1 MKFPPNIKIPD
12 SLKGVFKKS
21 STPDP
26 LREPR
31 RNPKDNIPLNFR
43 ERSNARVSLMAS
55 VIVLAILVLF
65 FNQLD
70 YRLIRK
76 PAIDAQKKAAA
87 VKAKADQEAADTTAE
102 TTTASVIA
110 VGDNLYHQSLID
122 AGASSDGNWNY
133 DKIYT
138 HIQNAIKDADIK
150 MIDQETVFT
159 TDHDSVSSYPSFAT
173 PTEVGDAII
182 KAGFNVVESANNHID
197 DFGEGFLTD
206 TLNFWKTKYPDV
218 TLLGI
223 HDSQEDADTVKI
235 REVNGIKIAFLDY
248 TYGTNVGGI
257 EGKDYMIDMIRKD
270 KITAMIQKAKQQAD
284 CIIFVAHWG
293 TEDETMPN
301 EYEKQWA
308 AYLMEQGV
316 NVIIGGHPHVLQPY
330 GRLTD
335 DKGNETV
342 VFYSLGNFVST
353 QQKLEELLGGMAKF
367 TIQKTV
373 QDGKTSIEILT
384 PTVEPLVMHY
394 NSDAGEFGPY
404 MLSDYTEE
412 LASQNG
418 VQSYIGSGVFTL
430 DNLKKKFNEIMS
442 MNVTPSTGT
451 NLLDVTIDTDLNM
464 IDASGN
470 VVEDTDS
477 ITAEKYYADKGIDI
491 TSENFNSADNNSG
504 STDDSSDDG
513 SYDDSYSDDGSY
525 DDGSYDDGSYDDGST
540 RLEFEIPA
548 RGLIGF
554 RGDFMTSTKGTGILN
569 TSFDDY
575 APYKGDIQYR
585 KQGSLIAFEA
595 GESVTYGLFA
605 AQERGTLFIGP
616 GERVYAGMVIGQNGK
631 AEDIELNV
639 CKTKHLTNTRSSSA
653 DDALKLTPP
662 KVLSLEQA
670 LEFIDNDELL
680 EITPTSL
687 RIRKKILDSRLRKRA
702 NLK

>member
-1 MKFPPNIKIPD
+1 MKFPPNFNNPFKRENLPD
-12 SLKGVFKKS
+12 RLQNFREARENRKAVKRNFK
-21 STPDP
+21 
-26 LREPR
+26 E
-31 RNPKDNIPLNFR
+31 NIPLNFR
-43 ERSNARVSLMAS
+43 ERSNARTSLLAS
-55 VIVLAILVLF
+55 VIVLAVLVIL

-76 PAIDAQKKAAA
+76 PAIDSQKKAAA
-87 VKAKADQEAADTTAE
+87 AKEKQETEAATGDV
-102 TTTASVIA
+102 TTASVIA

-122 AGASSDGNWNY
+122 AGVSEDGTWNY

-138 HIQNAIKDADIK
+138 HITDAIKDADIR

-159 TDHDSVSSYPSFAT
+159 TDHDNVSSYPSFAT

-206 TLNFWKTKYPDV
+206 TLNFWKTNYPDV

-235 REVNGIKIAFLDY
+235 REVNGIRIAFLDY

-270 KITAMIQKAKQQAD
+270 KITTMIQKAKQQAD

-373 QDGKTSIEILT
+373 KDGKTSIEILT

-394 NSDAGEFGPY
+394 NSDSGEFGPY

-418 VQSYIGSGVFTL
+418 VQKYIGDGVFTL

-451 NLLDVTIDTDLNM
+451 NLLDVTINTDLNM
-464 IDASGN
+464 IDSSGN
-470 VVEDTDS
+470 VVEDTAS
-477 ITAEKYYADKGIDI
+477 ITAEQYYADKGIDT
-491 TSENFNSADNNSG
+491 TSESFNTADSSSG
-504 STDDSSDDG
+504 SAEGSSDDSSDDGSDDGSYDDSSDDG
-513 SYDDSYSDDGSY
+513 SYY
-525 DDGSYDDGSYDDGST
+525 DDGSYDDGSYDNSYY
-540 RLEFEIPA
+540 
-548 RGLIGF
+548 
-554 RGDFMTSTKGTGILN
+554 
-569 TSFDDY
+569 DD
-575 APYKGDIQYR
+575 
-585 KQGSLIAFEA
+585 SE
-595 GESVTYGLFA
+595 E
-605 AQERGTLFIGP
+605 
-616 GERVYAGMVIGQNGK
+616 
-631 AEDIELNV
+631 
-639 CKTKHLTNTRSSSA
+639 
-653 DDALKLTPP
+653 
-662 KVLSLEQA
+662 
-670 LEFIDNDELL
+670 
-680 EITPTSL
+680 
-687 RIRKKILDSRLRKRA
+687 
-702 NLK
+702 

>member
-1 MKFPPNIKIPD
+1 MKFPLNFNNP
-12 SLKGVFKKS
+12 FKKENLPES
-21 STPDP
+21 LQNFRE
-26 LREPR
+26 LRESR
-31 RNPKDNIPLNFR
+31 KAVKRNSRDNIPLNFR
-43 ERSNARVSLMAS
+43 ERSNARTSLIAS
-55 VIVLAILVLF
+55 IVVLAFLVLF

-76 PAIDAQKKAAA
+76 PAIDAQKKATAM
-87 VKAKADQEAADTTAE
+87 KEQKKTEAESVE

-122 AGASSDGNWNY
+122 AGVSEDGNWNY
-133 DKIYT
+133 DNIYT
-138 HIQNAIKDADIK
+138 HILDAIKDADVK

-197 DFGEGFLTD
+197 DFGEGFLND

-218 TLLGI
+218 TLIGI
-223 HDSQEDADTVKI
+223 HDSQEDSDTVKI

-257 EGKDYMIDMIRKD
+257 EGKDYMIDMIRKE
-270 KITAMIQKAKQQAD
+270 KITTMIQKAKKQAD

-373 QDGKTSIEILT
+373 QNGKTSIQILT

-394 NSDAGEFGPY
+394 NSEAGEFGPY

-412 LASQNG
+412 LASQHG
-418 VQSYIGSGVFTL
+418 VQKYIGNVFTL

-451 NLLDVTIDTDLNM
+451 DLLDVTINTDLNM
-464 IDASGN
+464 VDASGN
-470 VVEDTDS
+470 VVEDTNS
-477 ITAEKYYADKGIDI
+477 ITAEQYYADKGIDVN
-491 TSENFNSADNNSG
+491 SEDFNAADNGSGNSDD
-504 STDDSSDDG
+504 SSYDSSDDSSYDDSSYDDS
-513 SYDDSYSDDGSY
+513 SYDDSYDDSSY
-525 DDGSYDDGSYDDGST
+525 DDSSYDASYDDS
-540 RLEFEIPA
+540 EE
-548 RGLIGF
+548 
-554 RGDFMTSTKGTGILN
+554 
-569 TSFDDY
+569 
-575 APYKGDIQYR
+575 
-585 KQGSLIAFEA
+585 
-595 GESVTYGLFA
+595 
-605 AQERGTLFIGP
+605 
-616 GERVYAGMVIGQNGK
+616 
-631 AEDIELNV
+631 
-639 CKTKHLTNTRSSSA
+639 
-653 DDALKLTPP
+653 
-662 KVLSLEQA
+662 
-670 LEFIDNDELL
+670 
-680 EITPTSL
+680 
-687 RIRKKILDSRLRKRA
+687 
-702 NLK
+702 

>member
-1 MKFPPNIKIPD
+1 MKFPLNFNN
-12 SLKGVFKKS
+12 SFKKENL
-21 STPDP
+21 TEG
-26 LREPR
+26 LQNFREER
-31 RNPKDNIPLNFR
+31 ENRKTVKRNFKENIPLNFR
-43 ERSNARVSLMAS
+43 ERSNARASLLAS
-55 VIVLAILVLF
+55 VIVLAVLVIL

-70 YRLIRK
+70 YRMIRK
-76 PAIDAQKKAAA
+76 PAIDAQKKSAAA
-87 VKAKADQEAADTTAE
+87 KEKPETTA
-102 TTTASVIA
+102 TTSDVTTASVIA

-122 AGASSDGNWNY
+122 AGASEDGNWNY

-138 HIQNAIKDADIK
+138 HITDAIKDADIR

-173 PTEVGDAII
+173 PTEVGDAIV

-197 DFGEGFLTD
+197 GFGEGFLTD

-257 EGKDYMIDMIRKD
+257 EGKDYMIDMIRKE
-270 KITAMIQKAKQQAD
+270 KITTMIQKAKQQAD

-330 GRLTD
+330 GRISD
-335 DKGNETV
+335 GKGNETV

-373 QDGKTSIEILT
+373 ENGKTSIQILT

-418 VQSYIGSGVFTL
+418 VQKYIGDGVFTL

-464 IDASGN
+464 VDSSGN
-470 VVEDTDS
+470 IVEDTDS
-477 ITAEKYYADKGIDI
+477 ITAEQYYADKGIDVN
-491 TSENFNSADNNSG
+491 SEDFNSADSNSG
-504 STDDSSDDG
+504 NTDDSSDDSSDDGSDDG
-513 SYDDSYSDDGSY
+513 SYDDSSYDDSSY
-525 DDGSYDDGSYDDGST
+525 DDGSYDDGSYDDSNYDDT
-540 RLEFEIPA
+540 
-548 RGLIGF
+548 
-554 RGDFMTSTKGTGILN
+554 GD
-569 TSFDDY
+569 Y
-575 APYKGDIQYR
+575 
-585 KQGSLIAFEA
+585 
-595 GESVTYGLFA
+595 
-605 AQERGTLFIGP
+605 
-616 GERVYAGMVIGQNGK
+616 
-631 AEDIELNV
+631 
-639 CKTKHLTNTRSSSA
+639 
-653 DDALKLTPP
+653 
-662 KVLSLEQA
+662 
-670 LEFIDNDELL
+670 
-680 EITPTSL
+680 
-687 RIRKKILDSRLRKRA
+687 DSEE
-702 NLK
+702 

>member
-1 MKFPPNIKIPD
+1 MKFPPNFNNP
-12 SLKGVFKKS
+12 FK
-21 STPDP
+21 
-26 LREPR
+26 RENLPER
-31 RNPKDNIPLNFR
+31 LQNFREARENRKAVKRNFKENIPLNFR
-43 ERSNARVSLMAS
+43 ERSNARTSLLAS
-55 VIVLAILVLF
+55 VAVLAILVIL

-76 PAIDAQKKAAA
+76 PAIDAQKKA
-87 VKAKADQEAADTTAE
+87 VTAKEKQETEAATGDV
-102 TTTASVIA
+102 TTASVIA

-122 AGASSDGNWNY
+122 AGVSEDGTWNY

-138 HIQNAIKDADIK
+138 HITDAIKDADIR

-159 TDHDSVSSYPSFAT
+159 TDHDNVSSYPSFAT

-206 TLNFWKTKYPDV
+206 TLNFWKTNYPDV
-218 TLLGI
+218 TLIGI

-270 KITAMIQKAKQQAD
+270 KITTMIQKAKQQAD

-367 TIQKTV
+367 TIQKTAK
-373 QDGKTSIEILT
+373 DGKTSVKILT

-394 NSDAGEFGPY
+394 NSDSGEFGPY

-418 VQSYIGSGVFTL
+418 VQKYIGDGVFTL

-451 NLLDVTIDTDLNM
+451 NLLDVTINTDLNM
-464 IDASGN
+464 IDSSGN
-470 VVEDTDS
+470 VVEDTAS
-477 ITAEKYYADKGIDI
+477 ITAEQYYADKGIDI
-491 TSENFNSADNNSG
+491 TSESFNTADNSSG
-504 STDDSSDDG
+504 SAEGSSDDSSDDGSDDGSYDNSSYDDG
-513 SYDDSYSDDGSY
+513 SYDDSYY
-525 DDGSYDDGSYDDGST
+525 DDS
-540 RLEFEIPA
+540 EE
-548 RGLIGF
+548 
-554 RGDFMTSTKGTGILN
+554 
-569 TSFDDY
+569 
-575 APYKGDIQYR
+575 
-585 KQGSLIAFEA
+585 
-595 GESVTYGLFA
+595 
-605 AQERGTLFIGP
+605 
-616 GERVYAGMVIGQNGK
+616 
-631 AEDIELNV
+631 
-639 CKTKHLTNTRSSSA
+639 
-653 DDALKLTPP
+653 
-662 KVLSLEQA
+662 
-670 LEFIDNDELL
+670 
-680 EITPTSL
+680 
-687 RIRKKILDSRLRKRA
+687 
-702 NLK
+702 

>member
-1 MKFPPNIKIPD
+1 MKFPLNFNNP
-12 SLKGVFKKS
+12 FKKENL
-21 STPDP
+21 TEG
-26 LREPR
+26 LQNFREER
-31 RNPKDNIPLNFR
+31 ENRKTVKRNFKENIPLNFR
-43 ERSNARVSLMAS
+43 ERSNARASLLAS
-55 VIVLAILVLF
+55 VIVLAVLVIL

-70 YRLIRK
+70 YRMIRK
-76 PAIDAQKKAAA
+76 PAIDAQKKSAAA
-87 VKAKADQEAADTTAE
+87 KEKPETTA
-102 TTTASVIA
+102 TTSDVTTASVIA

-122 AGASSDGNWNY
+122 AGASEDGNWNY

-138 HIQNAIKDADIK
+138 HITDAIKDADIR

-173 PTEVGDAII
+173 PTEVGDAIV

-257 EGKDYMIDMIRKD
+257 EGKDYMIDMIRKE
-270 KITAMIQKAKQQAD
+270 KITTMIQKAKQQAD

-330 GRLTD
+330 GRISD
-335 DKGNETV
+335 GKGNETV

-373 QDGKTSIEILT
+373 ENGKTSIQILT

-418 VQSYIGSGVFTL
+418 VQKYIGDGVFTL

-451 NLLDVTIDTDLNM
+451 NLLDVIIDTDLNM
-464 IDASGN
+464 VDSSGN
-470 VVEDTDS
+470 IVEDTDS
-477 ITAEKYYADKGIDI
+477 ITAEQYYADKGIDI
-491 TSENFNSADNNSG
+491 NSEDFNSADSNSG
-504 STDDSSDDG
+504 NTDDSSDDTSDDGSDDG
-513 SYDDSYSDDGSY
+513 SYDDSSYDDSSY
-525 DDGSYDDGSYDDGST
+525 DDGSYDDGSYDDSSYDDT
-540 RLEFEIPA
+540 
-548 RGLIGF
+548 
-554 RGDFMTSTKGTGILN
+554 GD
-569 TSFDDY
+569 Y
-575 APYKGDIQYR
+575 
-585 KQGSLIAFEA
+585 
-595 GESVTYGLFA
+595 
-605 AQERGTLFIGP
+605 
-616 GERVYAGMVIGQNGK
+616 
-631 AEDIELNV
+631 
-639 CKTKHLTNTRSSSA
+639 
-653 DDALKLTPP
+653 
-662 KVLSLEQA
+662 
-670 LEFIDNDELL
+670 
-680 EITPTSL
+680 
-687 RIRKKILDSRLRKRA
+687 DSEE
-702 NLK
+702 

>member
-1 MKFPPNIKIPD
+1 MKFPPNIKIPG

-21 STPDP
+21 STPEP
-26 LREPR
+26 LRETR

-138 HIQNAIKDADIK
+138 HIQDAIKDADIK

-182 KAGFNVVESANNHID
+182 KAGFNVVESAINHID

-491 TSENFNSADNNSG
+491 TSEDFNSADNNSG

-525 DDGSYDDGSYDDGST
+525 DDGSYDDGSYDDGSY
-540 RLEFEIPA
+540 
-548 RGLIGF
+548 
-554 RGDFMTSTKGTGILN
+554 
-569 TSFDDY
+569 DD
-575 APYKGDIQYR
+575 
-585 KQGSLIAFEA
+585 GS
-595 GESVTYGLFA
+595 Y
-605 AQERGTLFIGP
+605 
-616 GERVYAGMVIGQNGK
+616 
-631 AEDIELNV
+631 
-639 CKTKHLTNTRSSSA
+639 
-653 DDALKLTPP
+653 DDG
-662 KVLSLEQA
+662 SY
-670 LEFIDNDELL
+670 DDG
-680 EITPTSL
+680 SYDDGSYD
-687 RIRKKILDSRLRKRA
+687 DSEE
-702 NLK
+702 

>member
-1 MKFPPNIKIPD
+1 MKFPLNFNN
-12 SLKGVFKKS
+12 SFKKENL
-21 STPDP
+21 TEG
-26 LREPR
+26 LQNFREER
-31 RNPKDNIPLNFR
+31 ENRKTVKRNFKENIPLNFR
-43 ERSNARVSLMAS
+43 ERSNARASLLAS
-55 VIVLAILVLF
+55 VIVLAVLVIL

-70 YRLIRK
+70 YRMIRK
-76 PAIDAQKKAAA
+76 PAIDAQKKSAAA
-87 VKAKADQEAADTTAE
+87 KEKPETTA
-102 TTTASVIA
+102 TTSDVTTASVIA

-122 AGASSDGNWNY
+122 AGASEDGNWNY

-138 HIQNAIKDADIK
+138 HITDAIKDADIR
-150 MIDQETVFT
+150 MIDHETVFT

-173 PTEVGDAII
+173 PTEVGDAIV

-257 EGKDYMIDMIRKD
+257 EGKDYMIDMIRKE
-270 KITAMIQKAKQQAD
+270 KITTMIQKAKQQAD

-330 GRLTD
+330 GRISD
-335 DKGNETV
+335 GKGNETV

-373 QDGKTSIEILT
+373 ENGKTSIQILT

-418 VQSYIGSGVFTL
+418 VQKYIGDGVFTL

-464 IDASGN
+464 VDSSGN
-470 VVEDTDS
+470 IVEDTDS
-477 ITAEKYYADKGIDI
+477 ITAEQYYADKGIDVN
-491 TSENFNSADNNSG
+491 SEDFNSADSNSG
-504 STDDSSDDG
+504 NTDDSSDDSSDDGSDDG
-513 SYDDSYSDDGSY
+513 SYDDSSYDDSSY
-525 DDGSYDDGSYDDGST
+525 DDGSYDDGSYDDSNYDDT
-540 RLEFEIPA
+540 
-548 RGLIGF
+548 
-554 RGDFMTSTKGTGILN
+554 GD
-569 TSFDDY
+569 Y
-575 APYKGDIQYR
+575 
-585 KQGSLIAFEA
+585 
-595 GESVTYGLFA
+595 
-605 AQERGTLFIGP
+605 
-616 GERVYAGMVIGQNGK
+616 
-631 AEDIELNV
+631 
-639 CKTKHLTNTRSSSA
+639 
-653 DDALKLTPP
+653 
-662 KVLSLEQA
+662 
-670 LEFIDNDELL
+670 
-680 EITPTSL
+680 
-687 RIRKKILDSRLRKRA
+687 DSEE
-702 NLK
+702 